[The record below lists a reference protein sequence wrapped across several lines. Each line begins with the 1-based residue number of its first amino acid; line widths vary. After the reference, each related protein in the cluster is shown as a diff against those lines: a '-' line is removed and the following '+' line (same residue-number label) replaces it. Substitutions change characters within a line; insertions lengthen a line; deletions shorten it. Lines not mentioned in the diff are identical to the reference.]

1 MALAG
6 AGCRGIEELPDEIL
20 LAILACKPSSN
31 PTEVVF
37 IELSRSLSSCA
48 IQERS

>member
-20 LAILACKPSSN
+20 LAILACKPSFN
-31 PTEVVF
+31 PIRLVPIWFLPPQFCMTP
-37 IELSRSLSSCA
+37 RA
-48 IQERS
+48 